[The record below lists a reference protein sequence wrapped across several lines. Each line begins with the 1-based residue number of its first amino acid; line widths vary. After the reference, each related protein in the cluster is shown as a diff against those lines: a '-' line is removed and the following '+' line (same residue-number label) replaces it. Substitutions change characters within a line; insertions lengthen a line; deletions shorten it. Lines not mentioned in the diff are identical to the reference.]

1 MGENRRYSDDRLR
14 LARLAHGHSQGDL
27 AKAANVTRQAI
38 SGFESGRWSP
48 SLDVALSLA
57 RALDTS
63 VEDLFGEPIEPA
75 PITTKLAVRTRRQ
88 PGGTARLRVLLS
100 QVAGEMMAF
109 PLSEDGSFVPGFVP
123 ALGVVGEGTE
133 GTIDEAD
140 DGGALKVNEPR
151 QEETG
156 KSRRQNRDDSV
167 KTRRIAEAGP
177 ALAIAGCDPALALLR
192 GPLARHK
199 PALELLWWSCGNM
212 MALELLESGG
222 VHAAAVHRA
231 IDTRARP
238 RPGVE
243 VVGFASWREGLA
255 VAPRH
260 GGKVKDLWDVVSRQL
275 RIANREPG
283 SEARRLLDDQLDRL
297 GIDSGNVAGYE
308 TVCTAHLLVAS
319 AIASGLADA
328 AVTTEPAAL
337 AFGLEFIPWQEEIS
351 ELHIPRA
358 NMKSTEVRALLDVL
372 GGRELPRQLAVL
384 DGYDAQP
391 CGRIL
396 TA

>member
-1 MGENRRYSDDRLR
+1 M
-14 LARLAHGHSQGDL
+14 
-27 AKAANVTRQAI
+27 
-38 SGFESGRWSP
+38 
-48 SLDVALSLA
+48 
-57 RALDTS
+57 
-63 VEDLFGEPIEPA
+63 
-75 PITTKLAVRTRRQ
+75 
-88 PGGTARLRVLLS
+88 
-100 QVAGEMMAF
+100 
-109 PLSEDGSFVPGFVP
+109 
-123 ALGVVGEGTE
+123 
-133 GTIDEAD
+133 
-140 DGGALKVNEPR
+140 
-151 QEETG
+151 
-156 KSRRQNRDDSV
+156 
-167 KTRRIAEAGP
+167 
-177 ALAIAGCDPALALLR
+177 
-192 GPLARHK
+192 
-199 PALELLWWSCGNM
+199 
-212 MALELLESGG
+212 
-222 VHAAAVHRA
+222 
-231 IDTRARP
+231 
-238 RPGVE
+238 
-243 VVGFASWREGLA
+243 
-255 VAPRH
+255 
-260 GGKVKDLWDVVSRQL
+260 KDLWDVVSRQL